1 MSKDIL
7 PVILSG
13 GSGTR
18 LWPLSRE
25 SYPKQYLNLNSI
37 RKKTLLQETLN
48 RLKKL
53 NHLSNPIIICNEEHR
68 FIVAEQIREIN
79 IKPESIILEPFGKNT
94 APAIAMAA
102 LKSISDGK
110 DPNLLVLPADHEI
123 QNIDRFLEIIEASL
137 VYSQE
142 GRLVTF
148 GIIPTAPEIGYGYI
162 EAENE
167 LDYQSM
173 VGVDIAGFI
182 EKPNL
187 ETAKK
192 LISSKKYTWNSGMFL
207 FKASKILSELE
218 KFAPEIV
225 DYCRDSINDN
235 TKDFDFERL
244 NKEAFLKCPSISID
258 IAVMEKT
265 SLGTVMPL
273 EVGWSDLGS
282 WRAVYDCSEK
292 DKNGNVTKGKVILK
306 ESKDCYFRSENR
318 ILAGIG
324 LENLMVIETHDAI
337 LITNKNKTQT
347 VKNIVQELIEN
358 NLNEG
363 RTHRKVFRPW
373 GNYFSVVE
381 GSSWQ
386 VKRIEVKPGA
396 SLSLQKHHHRSEHW
410 IIVKGTAQVQINNDI
425 KLLSENQSTYIPLG
439 SKHRLSN
446 PGKVKLVLI
455 EVQSGTYL
463 GEDDIVRY
471 EDQYG
476 R

>member
-1 MSKDIL
+1 MSNNIL

-25 SYPKQYLNLNSI
+25 SFPKQYLNLNNI
-37 RKKTLLQETLN
+37 RKETLLQQTLN
-48 RLKKL
+48 RLKNL
-53 NHLSNPIIICNEEHR
+53 NDLSNPIIICNEEHR
-68 FIVAEQIREIN
+68 FIVAEQVREIN
-79 IKPESIILEPFGKNT
+79 IKPESIILEPFGRNT

-102 LKSISDGK
+102 LKAISDGK

-123 QNIDRFLEIIEASL
+123 KNIERFLEIIEASI
-137 VYSQE
+137 VYAKE
-142 GRLVTF
+142 GKLVTF
-148 GIIPTAPEIGYGYI
+148 GIVPTSPEIGYGYI
-162 EAENE
+162 EAKIE
-167 LDYQSM
+167 LDHQST
-173 VGVDIAGFI
+173 VGADIARFI
-182 EKPNL
+182 EKPDL

-218 KFAPEIV
+218 NFAPEIV
-225 DYCRDSINDN
+225 EYCIDSIKDN
-235 TKDFDFERL
+235 SKDFDFERL
-244 NKEAFLKCPSISID
+244 NKEVFYNCPSVSID

-265 SLGTVMPL
+265 YFGTVMPL

-282 WRAVYDCSEK
+282 WSAVYDCSEK
-292 DKNGNVTKGKVILK
+292 DKNGNVTEGKVILK
-306 ESKDCYFRSENR
+306 ESKNCLFRSENR
-318 ILAGIG
+318 LLAGVG
-324 LENLMVIETHDAI
+324 LEDLIAVETHDAI
-337 LITNKNKTQT
+337 LITKKNKTQT
-347 VKNIVQELIEN
+347 VKKIVQELN
-358 NLNEG
+358 KDNLNEG

-410 IIVKGTAQVQINNDI
+410 IVVKGTAQVQINEEI
-425 KLLSENQSTYIPLG
+425 QLLSENKSTYIPLG

>member
-1 MSKDIL
+1 MSNNIL

-25 SYPKQYLNLNSI
+25 SYPKQYLNLNNI
-37 RKKTLLQETLN
+37 RKETLLQQTLN
-48 RLKKL
+48 RLKNL
-53 NHLSNPIIICNEEHR
+53 NDLSNPIIICNEEHR
-68 FIVAEQIREIN
+68 FIVAEQVREIN
-79 IKPESIILEPFGKNT
+79 IKPESIILEPFGRNT

-102 LKSISDGK
+102 LKAISDGN

-123 QNIDRFLEIIEASL
+123 KNIERFLEIIEASI
-137 VYSQE
+137 VYANE

-148 GIIPTAPEIGYGYI
+148 GIVPTSPEIGYGYI
-162 EAENE
+162 EAKIE
-167 LDYQSM
+167 LDHQSI
-173 VGVDIAGFI
+173 VGANIVRFI
-182 EKPNL
+182 EKPDL
-187 ETAKK
+187 ETAKT

-218 KFAPEIV
+218 KFSPEIV
-225 DYCRDSINDN
+225 EYCRDSMKDN
-235 TKDFDFERL
+235 SKDFDFERL
-244 NKEAFLKCPSISID
+244 NKEVFHNCPSVSID
-258 IAVMEKT
+258 IAVMENT
-265 SLGTVMPL
+265 SFGTVMPL

-282 WRAVYDCSEK
+282 WSAVYDCSK
-292 DKNGNVTKGKVILK
+292 QDKYGNVIEGKVILK
-306 ESKDCYFRSENR
+306 ESKNCLFRSENR
-318 ILAGIG
+318 LLAGVG
-324 LENLMVIETHDAI
+324 LEDLIAVETHDAI
-337 LITNKNKTQT
+337 LITKKNKTQK
-347 VKNIVQELIEN
+347 VKKIVQELNKN

-386 VKRIEVKPGA
+386 VKRIEVTPGA

-410 IIVKGTAQVQINNDI
+410 IVVKGTAQVQINEEVQ
-425 KLLSENQSTYIPLG
+425 LLSENQSTYIPLG